1 MKYSTILWDMDGVLM
16 DSEQQHWRAW
26 ERTFR
31 ELFGI
36 DRIDWEVYKY
46 TIGVRYEVVAAL
58 YEREY
63 GVDVRPKEVQ
73 DRYDYHKAAVEE
85 EEGYL
90 VTPHLPEVLAELQKR
105 GYRMAVASS
114 SPLSD
119 IERFAEKTG
128 LSPYFELLFSG
139 DHVKHSKPAPDTF
152 LKAAEC
158 LQSRPECCVVIE
170 DSYFGVK
177 AAKAANMACIGFRNP
192 GSGDQDLTL
201 SDAVVDDLRE
211 VIRILDQGS
220 I

>member
-1 MKYSTILWDMDGVLM
+1 MKYSTILWDMDGVLQ

-46 TIGVRYEVVAAL
+46 TIGVRYEVVAEL
-58 YEREY
+58 YEKAY
-63 GVDVRPKEVQ
+63 GVDVRPKEVL
-73 DRYDYHKAAVEE
+73 DCYDYHKAAVVE

-114 SPLSD
+114 SSLSD
-119 IERFAEKTG
+119 IGQFAEKTG
-128 LSPYFELLFSG
+128 LSAYFELLFSG
-139 DHVKHSKPAPDTF
+139 EHVKHSKPAPDTF
-152 LKAAEC
+152 TEAAKS
-158 LQSRPECCVVIE
+158 LNSRPEDCMVIE
-170 DSYFGVK
+170 DSLNGVK
-177 AAKAANMACIGFRNP
+177 AAKAANMACIGFQNP

-201 SDAVVDDLRE
+201 SDFVVSDMRE
-211 VIRILDQGS
+211 VLDIL
-220 I
+220 